1 MRLFSSGLWCTL
13 VECWGITLMNACLHT
28 QTQKPGK
35 RKKKTHK
42 ALSALMSVLTKTVP
56 IKKIKEKKKGKRFKI
71 HCQEKNKLY
80 GWVQKKE
87 QSFIFAFLTL
97 NETLV
102 SALNKIEI
110 KHVNESLTEV
120 LTGFVFSVIKDQASV
135 LYKFPLASV
144 VINIFFS
151 MIQGAVK
158 YTLIRL
164 PSQIIKWPWFCHNF
178 AEFSTFIQET

>member
-1 MRLFSSGLWCTL
+1 MHACTHRHRNQAK
-13 VECWGITLMNACLHT
+13 G
-28 QTQKPGK
+28 
-35 RKKKTHK
+35 KKTHK

-56 IKKIKEKKKGKRFKI
+56 IKKKKRKKKERDLKSIARRKINCMAEYKR
-71 HCQEKNKLY
+71 KNKVSSLL
-80 GWVQKKE
+80 
-87 QSFIFAFLTL
+87 SSAL

-135 LYKFPLASV
+135 LYKFPLTSV
-144 VINIFFS
+144 VINMIFFS

-158 YTLIRL
+158 YTLIRF
-164 PSQIIKWPWFCHNF
+164 PSQIIK
-178 AEFSTFIQET
+178 